1 MLPAMRRLP
10 IDGLIDASDLPPC
23 VECGAC
29 CNFEDPRYA
38 MVLAEDSERLLP
50 EDEALTH
57 WTAGRCFM
65 RVVDGHC
72 AALREIEGMS
82 WCTIYERRPQGC
94 RDAARG
100 GPDCRAGLARRAA
113 RAATAS

>member
-1 MLPAMRRLP
+1 MRRLP
-10 IDGLIDASDLPPC
+10 ITHDHDTELPPC

-29 CNFEDPRYA
+29 CNFDDPRYA
-38 MVLAEDSERLLP
+38 MVLEEDSERFLP
-50 EDEALTH
+50 EDHALTH

-72 AALREIEGMS
+72 AALQQIEGMS

-100 GPDCRAGLARRAA
+100 GPDCHKGLERRAA
-113 RAATAS
+113 KSAR